1 MSIFVIN
8 QATKKI
14 PSIGTLKLDTTIDES
29 HNHSNT
35 ITDHPIESGF
45 SVSDAIIHNPM
56 SLSITG
62 IISTH
67 SLYPDRMNDGNSPY
81 RADSAYSKLV
91 QLSNAD
97 ALVTVVSTLKTYTNM
112 GIESISV
119 PRNSGI
125 GQALEFSITFK
136 KVRVVDA
143 SAIQIEQLTGND
155 TALLVSESDNPEHAL
170 SDFDTPDN
178 TRVYIEEY
186 LTNAHVSDYSLKA
199 LTERAER
206 IRISQ
211 QFESFE
217 DYELIADFKFKPT
230 RIRKDRE
237 FTEGFE
243 HLSRESEDP
252 FIVRN
257 NRDSNISDAGNV
269 KIDRLNTI
277 GEGKNYAND

>member
-178 TRVYIEEY
+178 TRVYIEKY
-186 LTNAHVSDYSLKA
+186 LINAHLADYSLKA
-199 LTERAER
+199 LAERAER
-206 IRISQ
+206 DRIFQ
-211 QFESFE
+211 HFES
-217 DYELIADFKFKPT
+217 LPDFKFKPIRT
-230 RIRKDRE
+230 RKDRE

-257 NRDSNISDAGNV
+257 NRDSNISDAGNA